1 MLQVQHVLVENAL
14 RERVTLRVDGGIKT
28 GWEAWWQWL
37 GLVGW
42 VTLQNHQNRVGFW
55 AMVPSKSMAY
65 RGTSWAS
72 EGFVQVLARFFGD
85 GNWM

>member
-37 GLVGW
+37 GG
-42 VTLQNHQNRVGFW
+42 
-55 AMVPSKSMAY
+55 MVYAPKLPEQ
-65 RGTSWAS
+65 SWILGHGAV
-72 EGFVQVLARFFGD
+72 EIIG
-85 GNWM
+85 